1 MCIDPD
7 WMPYEKLEHGQ
18 HVGMS
23 SDYFKYIQEFIQKPI
38 EVVPTKNWQESLE
51 KGQKRV
57 CDIFSLI
64 MKTPLRETFLNF
76 TDPYFS
82 FPLVIA
88 TTMDKAYVNHIKN
101 ILDKKIAMVK
111 GYAFIELLKTKYPK
125 INIIEVDNIAHGLEL
140 VKEQKVFGYIDTLPT
155 LNYEIQRN
163 HINSLKIDGQFNER
177 WELGIGIR
185 NDDTALN
192 SIFNKA
198 VKNIDAKNI
207 QDIYNKWLQ
216 ISYEQKFNVKTTDN

>member
-1 MCIDPD
+1 
-7 WMPYEKLEHGQ
+7 
-18 HVGMS
+18 
-23 SDYFKYIQEFIQKPI
+23 
-38 EVVPTKNWQESLE
+38 
-51 KGQKRV
+51 
-57 CDIFSLI
+57 
-64 MKTPLRETFLNF
+64 
-76 TDPYFS
+76 
-82 FPLVIA
+82 
-88 TTMDKAYVNHIKN
+88 MDKAYVNHIKN

-111 GYAFIELLKTKYPK
+111 GYAFIKLLKTKYPK